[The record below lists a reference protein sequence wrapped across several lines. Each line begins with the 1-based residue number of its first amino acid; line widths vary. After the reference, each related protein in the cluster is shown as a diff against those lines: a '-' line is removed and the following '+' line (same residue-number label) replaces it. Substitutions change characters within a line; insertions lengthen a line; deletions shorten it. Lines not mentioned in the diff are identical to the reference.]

1 MDKLVIQGGVPLKG
15 EVRISGAKNAALPI
29 LFGALLHAGPSRLS
43 NLPALQDI
51 ETTKLLLRTLGVEIT
66 EGERGA
72 VTLDASLLN
81 SAKAPY
87 ELVRRMRA
95 SVLCLGPLLARNGF
109 ARVSLP
115 GGCAIGARPID
126 QHLQGLEAMGA
137 EIVLDK
143 GYVRAEAP
151 EGGLKGTRYIFDCVT
166 VGGTEN
172 LMMAACLASGTTRLE
187 NAAQEPEIVDLA
199 AALTTMGAEIRGAGT
214 SVITIEG
221 KLRLGPMDH
230 RVIPDRI
237 EAGTYMAAAAVTGGD
252 VLLLGAELDHLDAV
266 INKLARAGVEVRREG
281 DGLRVRHHGELHAV
295 DVETTAYPGFPTDM
309 QAQYMAL
316 MCLAQGSSALTETI
330 FENRFMHVSELT
342 RLGADI
348 RIKGR
353 TAFVRGVPE
362 LLGAAVM
369 ATDLRAS
376 SALVVAGLAAKGTTE
391 VLRIYHLDR
400 GYESIEG
407 KLRGLGAEVTRVPQD
422 EPGIDTL

>member
-126 QHLQGLEAMGA
+126 EHLQGLEAMGA